1 MGLVYLY
8 LQVGHWLNPRFDTPL
23 YCEALSEGEYSF
35 KLEKVEDNSYN
46 LVYKDKSLQLS
57 KVSVDIIEA
66 TLEQLKLEE
75 IKAGV
80 EQIKKIK
87 PGIPSY
93 KLEIKYESGKIIN
106 RSANPG
112 TNEKIF
118 QLTIHLRTILEQ
130 AGCHRVTIGRYNS
143 FYGLT
148 RDYFA
153 PGEIVSFRVSQPSDA
168 SLYASAEGVRLEKGD
183 FEGGY
188 WHYSF
193 IMPNRDVKV
202 EITMRDNMMNP
213 LLKGDAP
220 LGFMGRG
227 RTMGNMMQY
236 NGKIP
241 PNPQKPSN
249 QSEQKFCTEC
259 GAANA
264 KTAKFCTMCGRKF

>member
-112 TNEKIF
+112 IEEKIF
-118 QLTIHLRTILEQ
+118 QLAIHLKTILEQ
-130 AGCHRVTIGRYNS
+130 AGCHRVTIDKYNS

-153 PGEIVSFRVSQPSDA
+153 PGEIVRFRVSQPTDTSI
-168 SLYASAEGVRLEKGD
+168 YVSAEGVRLDKGA
-183 FEGGY
+183 FEGGSC
-188 WHYSF
+188 HYSF
-193 IMPNRDVKV
+193 IMPDRDVKV
-202 EITMRDNMMNP
+202 EITMHNNMMNP
-213 LLKGDAP
+213 MFTGETP
-220 LGFMGRG
+220 GGFMCMGT
-227 RTMGNMMQY
+227 TMGNMMQF

-241 PNPQKPSN
+241 PNPQNPSN
-249 QSEQKFCTEC
+249 QAKQKFCPEC
-259 GAANA
+259 GAPND